1 MFSTALAAV
10 AEKLGVGFSI
20 SVDILPSHFAL
31 PSCTLNPG
39 LQGLDSGLVPALTC
53 DDLGIFLNRRLHVNR
68 IICGQ
73 LS

>member
-1 MFSTALAAV
+1 MFSTALAAI
-10 AEKLGVGFSI
+10 AEKFGLGFSI
-20 SVDILPSHFAL
+20 SVDILPSHFAP

-39 LQGLDSGLVPALTC
+39 PQGLDSGLASVPTC
-53 DDLGIFLNRRLHVNR
+53 DDLGIFLNRRMHVNK